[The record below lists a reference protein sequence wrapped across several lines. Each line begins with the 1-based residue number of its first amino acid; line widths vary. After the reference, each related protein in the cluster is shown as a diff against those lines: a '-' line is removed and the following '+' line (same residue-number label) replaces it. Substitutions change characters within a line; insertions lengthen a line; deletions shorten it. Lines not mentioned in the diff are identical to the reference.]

1 MTLLN
6 KFKNEQNRQL
16 QIQAQLAE
24 QSYRAFNGVKQSREN
39 ERSGELRKKMN
50 DDLPASSLTK
60 EMIQDYQREQEE
72 EDFYEESHGVKFKYR
87 PSGVKDTLVDL
98 TFKPRETKL
107 LGLSRGARESD
118 LSDEED
124 TRNKLIEERNKKL
137 EEIEKINETITLYN
151 QQKATTKRATAIF
164 TLNTRIAYQENEKK
178 KVLVKLQKIDEQIAN
193 STYTIKQ
200 IEDNLK
206 LNENR
211 VIDAEQKNKQIVQKY
226 EEGFNLAN
234 RGRYQVTQDP
244 NETDQE
250 YINRIKSL
258 ENLPFDKTIFE
269 ERAATKNILKFQN
282 NLKELVRNEIII
294 GEIVRHYASNPEV
307 VFLINSNWK
316 KMLPILLQMVG
327 YNNKYLSPD
336 DFINTIEEV
345 GGILADPKPRINITN
360 ITPAGV
366 PAVAGT
372 TTPPTTPARGG
383 PPTTPARGGPPTT
396 PAGAAATPAG
406 AAGAAAT
413 PAGATPAGTA
423 SSASTSGWWPIGGWG
438 GWGSSGTTGTLG
450 SPSLPSTMTI
460 QVKNDPKTINIYNST
475 SKNNLYIKIGIR
487 GTIKKIMY
495 STTSDSKGAYKAIN
509 FTNVRS
515 STDKH
520 GFKNVL
526 AHVGISLN
534 DTTYE
539 QVFGTDI
546 ENKIASVYTHLEKV
560 IKDKIPTSEFF
571 TTDGIVGYGIIN
583 DNIPKQVNFGKNII
597 LLNKLY
603 YKNILSV
610 KDKNLHAVEYLPNVK
625 VSDNFVD
632 IIFSMTKNK
641 QPSKETINNLS
652 TDEQHLLDTLLYI
665 SGIKSASVSSNK
677 DDIIKELKEKLRLA
691 EGQIKAGNDNPL
703 VKEEL
708 KDIIKKLYLYN
719 VVSLKNSKE
728 YLKQF

>member
-39 ERSGELRKKMN
+39 ERSGELRKKIN

-60 EMIQDYQREQEE
+60 DMIQEYQREQEE
-72 EDFYEESHGVKFKYR
+72 EDFYEDKGAAYKYR
-87 PSGVKDTLVDL
+87 PSGATEDLIDL
-98 TFKPRETKL
+98 TFLPAETNL
-107 LGLSRGARESD
+107 PGLSRGARDYD
-118 LSDEED
+118 LVDEED
-124 TRNKLIEERNKKL
+124 NRNKLIEERNKKL
-137 EEIEKINETITLYN
+137 GEIENINEKITVLQ
-151 QQKATTKRATAIF
+151 QQKATTKRAAAIV
-164 TLNTRIAYQENEKK
+164 TLNTRIAYQEYEKK
-178 KVLVKLQKIDEQIAN
+178 KALDKLQKIDEKISN
-193 STYTIKQ
+193 STSRIKQ

-211 VIDAEQKNKQIVQKY
+211 VIDAEQKNKQIVQNY

-234 RGRYQVTQDP
+234 RGRYQVKQQP
-244 NETDQE
+244 NETDEE
-250 YINRIKSL
+250 YIKRIQSL
-258 ENLPFDKTIFE
+258 EMMPFDRTIFE

-294 GEIVRHYASNPEV
+294 GEIVRYYSGAPEA

-316 KMLPILLQMVG
+316 KMLPLLLQMIG
-327 YNNKYLSPD
+327 YNNKRMTAEQFAS
-336 DFINTIEEV
+336 TIDEV
-345 GGILADPKPRINITN
+345 VSILADPKPRINITN
-360 ITPAGV
+360 ITPPGALTTPAGA
-366 PAVAGT
+366 P
-372 TTPPTTPARGG
+372 TTPPATPARGG
-383 PPTTPARGGPPTT
+383 PPSTPARGAP
-396 PAGAAATPAG
+396 ATPATP
-406 AAGAAAT
+406 AAT
-413 PAGATPAGTA
+413 T
-423 SSASTSGWWPIGGWG
+423 ASTSGWWPSGWG
-438 GWGSSGTTGTLG
+438 GWGSSGTTGTL
-450 SPSLPSTMTI
+450 SSSTLPSALTI
-460 QVKNDPKTINIYNST
+460 QVKNDPKTIHIYNSAT
-475 SKNNLYIKIGIR
+475 KNNLFIKLGEFGR
-487 GTIKKIMY
+487 TKLRKIMY
-495 STTSDSKGAYKAIN
+495 SKTTDSKGAYKAIS
-509 FTNVRS
+509 FVNVRTS
-515 STDKH
+515 SNEH

-526 AHVGISLN
+526 DSVGISLN

-539 QVFGTDI
+539 QVFGNDI
-546 ENKIASVYTHLEKV
+546 ECRIANIYTHLEKV
-560 IKDKIPTSEFF
+560 IKDKIPTGEFF
-571 TTDGIVGYGIIN
+571 TGADGIVGYGIIN

-641 QPSKETINNLS
+641 QPSKETISTLS

-665 SGIKSASVSSNK
+665 SGIKSSSVSNNK
-677 DDIIKELKEKLRLA
+677 DDIIKELKNKLRLA
-691 EGQIKAGNDNPL
+691 EGQIKAGNNNPI

>member
-16 QIQAQLAE
+16 QIQSQLAE

-39 ERSGELRKKMN
+39 ERSGELRKKIN

-60 EMIQDYQREQEE
+60 DMIQEYQREQEE
-72 EDFYEESHGVKFKYR
+72 EDFYEDKGASYKYR
-87 PSGVKDTLVDL
+87 PSGATEDLIDL
-98 TFKPRETKL
+98 TFLPAETNL
-107 LGLSRGARESD
+107 PGLSRGARDYD
-118 LSDEED
+118 LVDEED
-124 TRNKLIEERNKKL
+124 NRNKLIEERNKKL
-137 EEIEKINETITLYN
+137 GEIENINEKITVLQ
-151 QQKATTKRATAIF
+151 QQKATTKRAAAIV
-164 TLNTRIAYQENEKK
+164 TLNARIAYQEYEKK
-178 KVLVKLQKIDEQIAN
+178 KALDKLQKIDEKISN
-193 STYTIKQ
+193 STSRIKQ

-211 VIDAEQKNKQIVQKY
+211 VIDAEQKNKQIVQNY

-234 RGRYQVTQDP
+234 RGRYQVKQQP
-244 NETDQE
+244 NETDEE
-250 YINRIKSL
+250 YIKRIQSL
-258 ENLPFDKTIFE
+258 EMMPFDRTIFE

-294 GEIVRHYASNPEV
+294 GEIVRYYSGAPEA

-316 KMLPILLQMVG
+316 KMLPLLLQMIG
-327 YNNKYLSPD
+327 YNNKRMTAEQFAS
-336 DFINTIEEV
+336 TIDEV
-345 GGILADPKPRINITN
+345 VSILADPKPRINITN
-360 ITPAGV
+360 ITPPGALTTPAGA
-366 PAVAGT
+366 P
-372 TTPPTTPARGG
+372 TTPPATPARGG
-383 PPTTPARGGPPTT
+383 PPSTPAR
-396 PAGAAATPAG
+396 GAAATPAG
-406 AAGAAAT
+406 AAT
-413 PAGATPAGTA
+413 T
-423 SSASTSGWWPIGGWG
+423 ASTSGWWPSGWG
-438 GWGSSGTTGTLG
+438 GWGSSGTTGTL
-450 SPSLPSTMTI
+450 SSSTLPSALTI
-460 QVKNDPKTINIYNST
+460 QVKNDPKTIHIYNSAT
-475 SKNNLYIKIGIR
+475 KNNLFIKLGEFGR
-487 GTIKKIMY
+487 TKLRKIMY
-495 STTSDSKGAYKAIN
+495 SKTTDSKGAYKAIS
-509 FTNVRS
+509 FVNVRTS
-515 STDKH
+515 SNEH

-526 AHVGISLN
+526 DSVGISLN

-539 QVFGTDI
+539 QVFGNDI
-546 ENKIASVYTHLEKV
+546 ECRIANVYTHLEKV
-560 IKDKIPTSEFF
+560 IKDKIPTGDFF
-571 TTDGIVGYGIIN
+571 TGADGIVGYGIIN

-641 QPSKETINNLS
+641 QPSKETISTLS

-665 SGIKSASVSSNK
+665 SGIKSSSVSNNK
-677 DDIIKELKEKLRLA
+677 DDIIKELKNKLRLA
-691 EGQIKAGNDNPL
+691 EGQIKAGNDNPV

>member
-39 ERSGELRKKMN
+39 ERSGELRKKIN

-60 EMIQDYQREQEE
+60 DMIQEYQREQEE
-72 EDFYEESHGVKFKYR
+72 EDFYEDKGAAYKYR
-87 PSGVKDTLVDL
+87 PSGATEDLIDL
-98 TFKPRETKL
+98 TFLPAETNL
-107 LGLSRGARESD
+107 PGLSRGARDYD
-118 LSDEED
+118 LVDEED
-124 TRNKLIEERNKKL
+124 NRNKLIEERNKKL
-137 EEIEKINETITLYN
+137 GEIENINEKITVLQ
-151 QQKATTKRATAIF
+151 QQKATTKRAAAIV
-164 TLNTRIAYQENEKK
+164 TLNTRIAYQEYEKK
-178 KVLVKLQKIDEQIAN
+178 KALDKLQKIDEKISN
-193 STYTIKQ
+193 STSRIKQ

-211 VIDAEQKNKQIVQKY
+211 VIDAEQKNKQIVQNY

-234 RGRYQVTQDP
+234 RGRYQVKQQP
-244 NETDQE
+244 NETDEE
-250 YINRIKSL
+250 YIKRIQSL
-258 ENLPFDKTIFE
+258 EMMPFDRTIFE

-294 GEIVRHYASNPEV
+294 GEIVRYYSGAPEA

-316 KMLPILLQMVG
+316 KMLPLLLQMIG
-327 YNNKYLSPD
+327 YNNKRMTAEQFAS
-336 DFINTIEEV
+336 TIDEV
-345 GGILADPKPRINITN
+345 VSILADPKPRINITN
-360 ITPAGV
+360 ITPPGALTTPAGA
-366 PAVAGT
+366 P
-372 TTPPTTPARGG
+372 TTPPATPARGG
-383 PPTTPARGGPPTT
+383 PPSTPARGAP
-396 PAGAAATPAG
+396 ATPAG
-406 AAGAAAT
+406 AAT
-413 PAGATPAGTA
+413 T
-423 SSASTSGWWPIGGWG
+423 ASTSGWWPSGWG
-438 GWGSSGTTGTLG
+438 GWGSSGTTGTL
-450 SPSLPSTMTI
+450 SSSTLPSALTI
-460 QVKNDPKTINIYNST
+460 QVKNDPKTIHIYNSAT
-475 SKNNLYIKIGIR
+475 KNNLFIKLGEFGR
-487 GTIKKIMY
+487 TKLRKIMY
-495 STTSDSKGAYKAIN
+495 SKTTDSKGAYKAIS
-509 FTNVRS
+509 FVNVRTS
-515 STDKH
+515 SNEH

-526 AHVGISLN
+526 DSVGISLN

-539 QVFGTDI
+539 QVFGNDI
-546 ENKIASVYTHLEKV
+546 ECRIANIYTHLEKV
-560 IKDKIPTSEFF
+560 IKDKIPTGEFF
-571 TTDGIVGYGIIN
+571 TGADGIVGYGIIN

-641 QPSKETINNLS
+641 QPSKETISTLS

-665 SGIKSASVSSNK
+665 SGIKSSSVSNNK
-677 DDIIKELKEKLRLA
+677 DDIIKELKNKLRLA
-691 EGQIKAGNDNPL
+691 EGQIKAGNDNPV

>member
-72 EDFYEESHGVKFKYR
+72 EDFYEDKGTAYKYR
-87 PSGVKDTLVDL
+87 PSGATEDLIDL
-98 TFKPRETKL
+98 TFLPRETKL

-118 LSDEED
+118 LADEED
-124 TRNKLIEERNKKL
+124 TRNKLIKERNDKL
-137 EEIEKINETITLYN
+137 KEIEKINGKLTQLN
-151 QQKATTKRATAIF
+151 QYKAKASSSAAIF
-164 TLNTRIAYQENEKK
+164 VLDARISTQEKEKK
-178 KVLVKLQKIDEQIAN
+178 KVLDKLPKIDEQIAN
-193 STYTIKQ
+193 STSRIKQ

-244 NETDQE
+244 NETDEE
-250 YINRIKSL
+250 YIKRIQSL
-258 ENLPFDKTIFE
+258 ELMPFDRTIFE

-294 GEIVRHYASNPEV
+294 GEIVRNYTSNPEA

-327 YNNKYLSPD
+327 YDNRKMTSD
-336 DFINTIEEV
+336 QFARTIDEV

-360 ITPAGV
+360 ITPVGV

-383 PPTTPARGGPPTT
+383 PPTTPAGAAAT

-406 AAGAAAT
+406 A
-413 PAGATPAGTA
+413 
-423 SSASTSGWWPIGGWG
+423 ASTSGWWPIGGWG

-450 SPSLPSTMTI
+450 SSPSLPSTMTI

-475 SKNNLYIKIGIR
+475 SKNNLYIKIGEK
-487 GTIKKIMY
+487 GTIRKIMY

-526 AHVGISLN
+526 DHVGISLN

-539 QVFGTDI
+539 QVFGKDT

-560 IKDKIPTSEFF
+560 IKDKIPKTDFF
-571 TTDGIVGYGIIN
+571 TGTDGIVGYGIIN

>member
-6 KFKNEQNRQL
+6 KFKNEQNLQL

-39 ERSGELRKKMN
+39 ERSGELRKKIN

-60 EMIQDYQREQEE
+60 DMIQEYQREQEE
-72 EDFYEESHGVKFKYR
+72 EDFYEDKGAAYKYR
-87 PSGVKDTLVDL
+87 PSGATEDLIDL
-98 TFKPRETKL
+98 TFLPAETNL
-107 LGLSRGARESD
+107 PGLSRGARDYD
-118 LSDEED
+118 LVDEED
-124 TRNKLIEERNKKL
+124 NRNKLIEERNKKL
-137 EEIEKINETITLYN
+137 GEIENINEKITVLQ
-151 QQKATTKRATAIF
+151 QQKATTKRAAAIV
-164 TLNTRIAYQENEKK
+164 TLNTRIAYQEYEKK
-178 KVLVKLQKIDEQIAN
+178 KALDKLQKIDEKISN
-193 STYTIKQ
+193 STSRIKQ

-211 VIDAEQKNKQIVQKY
+211 VIDAEQKNKQIVQNY

-234 RGRYQVTQDP
+234 RGRYQVKQQP
-244 NETDQE
+244 NETDEE
-250 YINRIKSL
+250 YIKRIQSL
-258 ENLPFDKTIFE
+258 EMMPFDRTIFE

-294 GEIVRHYASNPEV
+294 GEIVRYYSGAPEA

-316 KMLPILLQMVG
+316 KMLPLLLQMIG
-327 YNNKYLSPD
+327 YNNKRMTAEQFAS
-336 DFINTIEEV
+336 TIDEV
-345 GGILADPKPRINITN
+345 VSILADPKPRINITN
-360 ITPAGV
+360 ITPPGALTTPAGA
-366 PAVAGT
+366 P
-372 TTPPTTPARGG
+372 TTPPATPARGG
-383 PPTTPARGGPPTT
+383 PPSTPARGAP
-396 PAGAAATPAG
+396 ATPAG
-406 AAGAAAT
+406 PAAT
-413 PAGATPAGTA
+413 T
-423 SSASTSGWWPIGGWG
+423 ASTSGWWPSGWG
-438 GWGSSGTTGTLG
+438 GWGSSGTTGTL
-450 SPSLPSTMTI
+450 SSSTLPSALTI
-460 QVKNDPKTINIYNST
+460 QVKNDPKTIHIYNSAT
-475 SKNNLYIKIGIR
+475 KNNLFIKLGEFGR
-487 GTIKKIMY
+487 TKLRKIMY
-495 STTSDSKGAYKAIN
+495 SKTTDSKGAYKAIS
-509 FTNVRS
+509 FVNVRTS
-515 STDKH
+515 SNEH

-526 AHVGISLN
+526 DSVGISLN

-539 QVFGTDI
+539 QVFGNDI
-546 ENKIASVYTHLEKV
+546 ECRIANIYTHLEKV
-560 IKDKIPTSEFF
+560 IKDKIPTGEFF
-571 TTDGIVGYGIIN
+571 TGADGIVGYGIIN

-641 QPSKETINNLS
+641 QPSKETISTLS

-665 SGIKSASVSSNK
+665 SGIKSSSVSNNK
-677 DDIIKELKEKLRLA
+677 DDIIKELKNKLRLA
-691 EGQIKAGNDNPL
+691 EGQIKAGNDNPV

>member
-1 MTLLN
+1 
-6 KFKNEQNRQL
+6 
-16 QIQAQLAE
+16 
-24 QSYRAFNGVKQSREN
+24 
-39 ERSGELRKKMN
+39 
-50 DDLPASSLTK
+50 
-60 EMIQDYQREQEE
+60 
-72 EDFYEESHGVKFKYR
+72 
-87 PSGVKDTLVDL
+87 
-98 TFKPRETKL
+98 
-107 LGLSRGARESD
+107 
-118 LSDEED
+118 
-124 TRNKLIEERNKKL
+124 
-137 EEIEKINETITLYN
+137 
-151 QQKATTKRATAIF
+151 
-164 TLNTRIAYQENEKK
+164 
-178 KVLVKLQKIDEQIAN
+178 
-193 STYTIKQ
+193 
-200 IEDNLK
+200 
-206 LNENR
+206 
-211 VIDAEQKNKQIVQKY
+211 
-226 EEGFNLAN
+226 
-234 RGRYQVTQDP
+234 
-244 NETDQE
+244 
-250 YINRIKSL
+250 
-258 ENLPFDKTIFE
+258 
-269 ERAATKNILKFQN
+269 
-282 NLKELVRNEIII
+282 
-294 GEIVRHYASNPEV
+294 
-307 VFLINSNWK
+307 
-316 KMLPILLQMVG
+316 MLPILLQMVG
-327 YNNKYLSPD
+327 YDNKKMTAD
-336 DFINTIEEV
+336 QFARTIDEV

-360 ITPAGV
+360 ITPVGV

-413 PAGATPAGTA
+413 PAGATPAGAA

-460 QVKNDPKTINIYNST
+460 QVKNSPKTIHIYNST
-475 SKNNLYIKIGIR
+475 SKNNLYIKIGEN
-487 GTIKKIMY
+487 GSVKKVMY
-495 STTSDSKGAYKAIN
+495 SKTSDGPSLYKAIN
-509 FTNVRS
+509 FTNVKS
-515 STDKH
+515 STSENA
-520 GFKNVL
+520 FKNVL

-534 DTTYE
+534 DNTYQ
-539 QVFGTDI
+539 QVFGTDTD
-546 ENKIASVYTHLEKV
+546 NKISSVYTHLEKV
-560 IKDKIPTSEFF
+560 IKDKIPKTEFF
-571 TTDGIVGYGIIN
+571 THSDGIVGYGIIN

-610 KDKNLHAVEYLPNVK
+610 KDQNLHAVEYLPNVK

-677 DDIIKELKEKLRLA
+677 DDIIKELKDKLRLA

>member
-1 MTLLN
+1 M
-6 KFKNEQNRQL
+6 

-72 EDFYEESHGVKFKYR
+72 EDFYEDKGTAYKYR
-87 PSGVKDTLVDL
+87 PSGATEDLIDL
-98 TFKPRETKL
+98 TFLPAETNFP
-107 LGLSRGARESD
+107 GLSRGARESD
-118 LSDEED
+118 LADEED
-124 TRNKLIEERNKKL
+124 TRNKLIKERNDKL
-137 EEIEKINETITLYN
+137 KEIEKINGKLTQFN
-151 QQKATTKRATAIF
+151 QYKAKAISSAAISV
-164 TLNTRIAYQENEKK
+164 LDTRIFNQENEKK
-178 KVLVKLQKIDEQIAN
+178 KVLVKLQKIDEKIAN
-193 STYTIKQ
+193 STSRIKQ

-244 NETDQE
+244 NETDEE
-250 YINRIKSL
+250 YIKRIQSL
-258 ENLPFDKTIFE
+258 ELMPFDRTIFE

-327 YNNKYLSPD
+327 YNNRKMTAD
-336 DFINTIEEV
+336 QFVNTIEEV

-372 TTPPTTPARGG
+372 TTPPTTPAR
-383 PPTTPARGGPPTT
+383 
-396 PAGAAATPAG
+396 GAAATPAG

-610 KDKNLHAVEYLPNVK
+610 KDQNLHAVEYLPNVK

>member
-72 EDFYEESHGVKFKYR
+72 EDFYEDKGTAYKYR
-87 PSGVKDTLVDL
+87 PSGATEDLIDL
-98 TFKPRETKL
+98 TFLPAETKL

-118 LSDEED
+118 LADAED
-124 TRNKLIEERNKKL
+124 TRNKLIKERNDKL
-137 EEIEKINETITLYN
+137 KEIEKINGKLTQLN
-151 QQKATTKRATAIF
+151 QYKAKASSSAAIF
-164 TLNTRIAYQENEKK
+164 VLDARISTQEKEKK
-178 KVLVKLQKIDEQIAN
+178 KVLIQLQKIDEQIAN
-193 STYTIKQ
+193 STSRIKQ
-200 IEDNLK
+200 IEDNLT

-244 NETDQE
+244 NETDEE
-250 YINRIKSL
+250 YIKRIQSL
-258 ENLPFDKTIFE
+258 ELMPFDRTIFE

-294 GEIVRHYASNPEV
+294 GEIVRNYTSNPEA

-360 ITPAGV
+360 ITPVGV

-372 TTPPTTPARGG
+372 TTPPATPARGG
-383 PPTTPARGGPPTT
+383 PPAT

-406 AAGAAAT
+406 AA
-413 PAGATPAGTA
+413 
-423 SSASTSGWWPIGGWG
+423 STSGWFPLGGWG

-450 SPSLPSTMTI
+450 SSPSLPSTMTI

-526 AHVGISLN
+526 AHVGISFN

-560 IKDKIPTSEFF
+560 IKDKIPKTDFF
-571 TTDGIVGYGIIN
+571 TGTDGIVGYGIIN

-610 KDKNLHAVEYLPNVK
+610 KDQNLHVVEYLPNVK

>member
-16 QIQAQLAE
+16 QLQAQLAE

-50 DDLPASSLTK
+50 DDLPASSLTRT
-60 EMIQDYQREQEE
+60 MIQEYQREQEE
-72 EDFYEESHGVKFKYR
+72 EDFYENKGVAYKYR
-87 PSGVKDTLVDL
+87 PSGATEDLIDL
-98 TFKPRETKL
+98 TFLPAETNL
-107 LGLSRGARESD
+107 PGLSRGARDYD
-118 LSDEED
+118 LVDEED
-124 TRNKLIEERNKKL
+124 NRNKLIEERNKKL
-137 EEIEKINETITLYN
+137 GEIENINEKITVLQ
-151 QQKATTKRATAIF
+151 QQKATTKRAAAIV
-164 TLNTRIAYQENEKK
+164 TLNTRIAYQEYEKK
-178 KVLVKLQKIDEQIAN
+178 KALDKLQKIDEKISN
-193 STYTIKQ
+193 STSRIKQ

-211 VIDAEQKNKQIVQKY
+211 VIDAEQKNKQIVQNY

-234 RGRYQVTQDP
+234 RGRYQVKQQP
-244 NETDQE
+244 NETDEE
-250 YINRIKSL
+250 YIKRIQSL
-258 ENLPFDKTIFE
+258 EMMPFDRTIFE

-294 GEIVRHYASNPEV
+294 GEIVRYYSGAPEA

-316 KMLPILLQMVG
+316 KMLPLLLQMIG
-327 YNNKYLSPD
+327 YNNKRMTAEQFAS
-336 DFINTIEEV
+336 TIDEV
-345 GGILADPKPRINITN
+345 VSILADPKPRINITN
-360 ITPAGV
+360 ITPPGALTTPAGA
-366 PAVAGT
+366 P
-372 TTPPTTPARGG
+372 TTPPATPARGG
-383 PPTTPARGGPPTT
+383 PPSTPARGAP
-396 PAGAAATPAG
+396 
-406 AAGAAAT
+406 
-413 PAGATPAGTA
+413 ATPAGTA
-423 SSASTSGWWPIGGWG
+423 TTASTSGWWPSGWG
-438 GWGSSGTTGTLG
+438 GWGSSGTTGTL
-450 SPSLPSTMTI
+450 SSSTLPSALTI
-460 QVKNDPKTINIYNST
+460 QVKNDPKTIHIYNSGT
-475 SKNNLYIKIGIR
+475 KNNLFIKLGEFGR
-487 GTIKKIMY
+487 TKLRKIMY
-495 STTSDSKGAYKAIN
+495 SKTTDSKGAYKAIS
-509 FTNVRS
+509 FVNVRTS
-515 STDKH
+515 SNEH

-526 AHVGISLN
+526 DSVGISLN

-539 QVFGTDI
+539 QVFGNDI
-546 ENKIASVYTHLEKV
+546 ECRIANIYTHLEKV
-560 IKDKIPTSEFF
+560 IKDKIPTGEFF
-571 TTDGIVGYGIIN
+571 TGADGIVGYGIIN

-641 QPSKETINNLS
+641 QPSKETISTLS

-665 SGIKSASVSSNK
+665 SGIKSSSISNNK
-677 DDIIKELKEKLRLA
+677 DDIIKELKNKLRLA
-691 EGQIKAGNDNPL
+691 EGQIKAGNDNPV

>member
-1 MTLLN
+1 M
-6 KFKNEQNRQL
+6 
-16 QIQAQLAE
+16 
-24 QSYRAFNGVKQSREN
+24 
-39 ERSGELRKKMN
+39 M
-50 DDLPASSLTK
+50 
-60 EMIQDYQREQEE
+60 
-72 EDFYEESHGVKFKYR
+72 
-87 PSGVKDTLVDL
+87 
-98 TFKPRETKL
+98 
-107 LGLSRGARESD
+107 
-118 LSDEED
+118 
-124 TRNKLIEERNKKL
+124 
-137 EEIEKINETITLYN
+137 
-151 QQKATTKRATAIF
+151 
-164 TLNTRIAYQENEKK
+164 
-178 KVLVKLQKIDEQIAN
+178 
-193 STYTIKQ
+193 
-200 IEDNLK
+200 
-206 LNENR
+206 
-211 VIDAEQKNKQIVQKY
+211 
-226 EEGFNLAN
+226 
-234 RGRYQVTQDP
+234 
-244 NETDQE
+244 
-250 YINRIKSL
+250 
-258 ENLPFDKTIFE
+258 PFDRTIFE

-294 GEIVRHYASNPEV
+294 GEIVRNYTSNPEV

-327 YNNKYLSPD
+327 YDNRKMTAD
-336 DFINTIEEV
+336 QFARTIDEV

-360 ITPAGV
+360 ITPVGV

-372 TTPPTTPARGG
+372 TTPPATPARGG
-383 PPTTPARGGPPTT
+383 PPTTPAGAPTTPAGAPTT

-406 AAGAAAT
+406 AA
-413 PAGATPAGTA
+413 
-423 SSASTSGWWPIGGWG
+423 SSASTSGWFPMGGWG
-438 GWGSSGTTGTLG
+438 GWGSSGSTGTLG
-450 SPSLPSTMTI
+450 SSPSLSATTTI
-460 QVKNDPKTINIYNST
+460 QVKNDSKTIHIYNST
-475 SKNNLYIKIGIR
+475 SKNNLYIKIGER
-487 GTIKKIMY
+487 GAIKKIMY
-495 STTSDSKGAYKAIN
+495 STTSDSKGEYKAIN
-509 FTNVRS
+509 FLNVS
-515 STDKH
+515 SSIDKH
-520 GFKNVL
+520 AFKNVL

-534 DTTYE
+534 DNTYQ
-539 QVFGTDI
+539 QVFGTDTD
-546 ENKIASVYTHLEKV
+546 NKISSVYTHLEKV
-560 IKDKIPTSEFF
+560 IKDKIPKTEFF
-571 TTDGIVGYGIIN
+571 THSDGIVGYGIIN

-610 KDKNLHAVEYLPNVK
+610 KDQNLHAVEYLPNVK

>member
-39 ERSGELRKKMN
+39 ERSGELRKKIN

-60 EMIQDYQREQEE
+60 DMIQEYQREQEE
-72 EDFYEESHGVKFKYR
+72 EDFYEDKGAAYKYR
-87 PSGVKDTLVDL
+87 PSGATEDLIDL
-98 TFKPRETKL
+98 TFLPAETNL
-107 LGLSRGARESD
+107 PGLSRGARDYD
-118 LSDEED
+118 LVDEED
-124 TRNKLIEERNKKL
+124 NRNKLIEERNKKL
-137 EEIEKINETITLYN
+137 GEIENINEKITVLQ
-151 QQKATTKRATAIF
+151 QQKATTKRAAAIV
-164 TLNTRIAYQENEKK
+164 TLNTRIAYQEYEKK
-178 KVLVKLQKIDEQIAN
+178 KALDKLQKIDEKISN
-193 STYTIKQ
+193 STSRIKQ

-211 VIDAEQKNKQIVQKY
+211 VIDAEQKNKQIVQNY

-234 RGRYQVTQDP
+234 RGRYQVKQQP
-244 NETDQE
+244 NETDEE
-250 YINRIKSL
+250 YIKRIQSL
-258 ENLPFDKTIFE
+258 EMMPFDRTIFE

-294 GEIVRHYASNPEV
+294 GEIVRYYSGAPEA

-316 KMLPILLQMVG
+316 KMLPLLLQMIG
-327 YNNKYLSPD
+327 YNNKRMTAEQFAS
-336 DFINTIEEV
+336 TIDEV
-345 GGILADPKPRINITN
+345 VSILADPKPRINITN
-360 ITPAGV
+360 ITPPGALTTPAGA
-366 PAVAGT
+366 P
-372 TTPPTTPARGG
+372 TTPPATPARGG
-383 PPTTPARGGPPTT
+383 PPSTPARGAP
-396 PAGAAATPAG
+396 ATPATP
-406 AAGAAAT
+406 AAT
-413 PAGATPAGTA
+413 T
-423 SSASTSGWWPIGGWG
+423 ASTSGWWPSGWG
-438 GWGSSGTTGTLG
+438 GWGSSGTTGTL
-450 SPSLPSTMTI
+450 SSSTLPSALTI
-460 QVKNDPKTINIYNST
+460 QVKNDPKTIHIYNSAT
-475 SKNNLYIKIGIR
+475 KNNLFIKLGEFGR
-487 GTIKKIMY
+487 TKLRKIMY
-495 STTSDSKGAYKAIN
+495 SKTTDSKGAYKAIS
-509 FTNVRS
+509 FVNVRTS
-515 STDKH
+515 SNEH

-526 AHVGISLN
+526 DSVGISLN

-539 QVFGTDI
+539 QVFGNDI
-546 ENKIASVYTHLEKV
+546 ECRIANIYTHLEKV
-560 IKDKIPTSEFF
+560 IKDKIPTGEFF
-571 TTDGIVGYGIIN
+571 TGADGIVGYGIIN

-641 QPSKETINNLS
+641 QPSKETISTLS

-665 SGIKSASVSSNK
+665 SGIKSSSISNNK
-677 DDIIKELKEKLRLA
+677 DDIIKELKNKLRLA
-691 EGQIKAGNDNPL
+691 EGQIKAGNDNPV

>member
-39 ERSGELRKKMN
+39 ERSGELRKKIN

-60 EMIQDYQREQEE
+60 DMIQEYQREQEE
-72 EDFYEESHGVKFKYR
+72 EDFYEDKGAAYKYR
-87 PSGVKDTLVDL
+87 PSGATEDLIDL
-98 TFKPRETKL
+98 TFLPAETNL
-107 LGLSRGARESD
+107 PGLSRGARDYD
-118 LSDEED
+118 LVDEED
-124 TRNKLIEERNKKL
+124 NRNKLIEERNKKL
-137 EEIEKINETITLYN
+137 GEIENINEKITVLQ
-151 QQKATTKRATAIF
+151 QQKATTKRAAAIV
-164 TLNTRIAYQENEKK
+164 TLNARIAYQEYEKK
-178 KVLVKLQKIDEQIAN
+178 KALDKLQKIDEKISN
-193 STYTIKQ
+193 STSRIKQ

-211 VIDAEQKNKQIVQKY
+211 VIDVEQKNKQIVQNY

-234 RGRYQVTQDP
+234 RGRYQVKQQP
-244 NETDQE
+244 NETDEE
-250 YINRIKSL
+250 YIKRIQSL
-258 ENLPFDKTIFE
+258 EMMPFDRTIFE

-294 GEIVRHYASNPEV
+294 GEIVRYYSGAPEA

-316 KMLPILLQMVG
+316 KMLPLLLQMIG
-327 YNNKYLSPD
+327 YNNKRMTAEQFAS
-336 DFINTIEEV
+336 TIDEV
-345 GGILADPKPRINITN
+345 VSILADPKPRINITN
-360 ITPAGV
+360 ITPPGALTTPAGA
-366 PAVAGT
+366 P
-372 TTPPTTPARGG
+372 TTPPATPARGG
-383 PPTTPARGGPPTT
+383 PPSTPAR
-396 PAGAAATPAG
+396 GAAATPAG
-406 AAGAAAT
+406 AAT
-413 PAGATPAGTA
+413 T
-423 SSASTSGWWPIGGWG
+423 ASTSGWWPSGWG
-438 GWGSSGTTGTLG
+438 GWGSSGTTGTL
-450 SPSLPSTMTI
+450 SSSTLPSALTI
-460 QVKNDPKTINIYNST
+460 QVKNDPKTIHIYNSAT
-475 SKNNLYIKIGIR
+475 KNNLFIKLGEFGR
-487 GTIKKIMY
+487 TKLRKIMY
-495 STTSDSKGAYKAIN
+495 SKTTDSKGAYKAIS
-509 FTNVRS
+509 FVNVRTS
-515 STDKH
+515 SNEH

-526 AHVGISLN
+526 DSVGISLN

-539 QVFGTDI
+539 QVFGNDI
-546 ENKIASVYTHLEKV
+546 ECRIANIYTHLEKV
-560 IKDKIPTSEFF
+560 IKDKIPTGEFF
-571 TTDGIVGYGIIN
+571 TGADGIVGYGIIN

-641 QPSKETINNLS
+641 QPSKETISTLS

-665 SGIKSASVSSNK
+665 SGIKSSSVSNNK
-677 DDIIKELKEKLRLA
+677 DDIIKELKNKLRLA
-691 EGQIKAGNDNPL
+691 EGQIKAGNNNPI

>member
-16 QIQAQLAE
+16 QLQAQLAE

-50 DDLPASSLTK
+50 DDLPASSLTRT
-60 EMIQDYQREQEE
+60 MIQEYQREQEE
-72 EDFYEESHGVKFKYR
+72 EDFYEDKGAAYKYR
-87 PSGVKDTLVDL
+87 PSGATEDLIDL
-98 TFKPRETKL
+98 TFLPAETNL
-107 LGLSRGARESD
+107 PGLSRGARDYD
-118 LSDEED
+118 LVDEED
-124 TRNKLIEERNKKL
+124 NRNKLIEERNKKL
-137 EEIEKINETITLYN
+137 GEIENINEKITVLQ
-151 QQKATTKRATAIF
+151 QQKATTKRAAAIV
-164 TLNTRIAYQENEKK
+164 TLNTRIAYQEYEKK
-178 KVLVKLQKIDEQIAN
+178 KALDKLQKIDEKISN
-193 STYTIKQ
+193 STSRIKQ

-211 VIDAEQKNKQIVQKY
+211 VIDAEQKNKQIVQNY

-234 RGRYQVTQDP
+234 RGRYQVKQQP
-244 NETDQE
+244 NETDEE
-250 YINRIKSL
+250 YIKRIQSL
-258 ENLPFDKTIFE
+258 EMMPFDRTIFE

-294 GEIVRHYASNPEV
+294 GEIVRYYSGAPEA

-316 KMLPILLQMVG
+316 KMLPLLLQMIG
-327 YNNKYLSPD
+327 YNNKRMTAEQFAS
-336 DFINTIEEV
+336 TIDEV
-345 GGILADPKPRINITN
+345 VSILADPKPRINITN
-360 ITPAGV
+360 ITPPGALTTPAGA
-366 PAVAGT
+366 P
-372 TTPPTTPARGG
+372 TTPPATPARGG
-383 PPTTPARGGPPTT
+383 PPSTPARGAP
-396 PAGAAATPAG
+396 
-406 AAGAAAT
+406 
-413 PAGATPAGTA
+413 ATPAGTA
-423 SSASTSGWWPIGGWG
+423 TTASTSGWWPSGWG
-438 GWGSSGTTGTLG
+438 GWGSSGTTGTL
-450 SPSLPSTMTI
+450 SSSTLPSALTI
-460 QVKNDPKTINIYNST
+460 QVKNDPKTIHIYNSAT
-475 SKNNLYIKIGIR
+475 KNNLFIKLGEFGR
-487 GTIKKIMY
+487 TKLRKIMY
-495 STTSDSKGAYKAIN
+495 SKTTDSKGAYKAIS
-509 FTNVRS
+509 FVNVRTS
-515 STDKH
+515 SNEH

-526 AHVGISLN
+526 DSVGISLN

-539 QVFGTDI
+539 QVFGNDI
-546 ENKIASVYTHLEKV
+546 ECRIANIYTHLEKV
-560 IKDKIPTSEFF
+560 IKDKIPTGEFF
-571 TTDGIVGYGIIN
+571 TGADGIVGYGIIN

-641 QPSKETINNLS
+641 QPSKETISTLS

-665 SGIKSASVSSNK
+665 SGIKSSSVSNNK
-677 DDIIKELKEKLRLA
+677 DDIIKELKNKLRLA
-691 EGQIKAGNDNPL
+691 EGQIKAGNDNPV

>member
-60 EMIQDYQREQEE
+60 DMIQEYQREQEE
-72 EDFYEESHGVKFKYR
+72 EDFYENKGAAYKYR
-87 PSGVKDTLVDL
+87 PSGATEDLIDL
-98 TFKPRETKL
+98 TFLPAETNL
-107 LGLSRGARESD
+107 PGLSRGARDYD
-118 LSDEED
+118 LVDEED
-124 TRNKLIEERNKKL
+124 NRNKLIEERNKKL
-137 EEIEKINETITLYN
+137 GEIENINEKITVLQ
-151 QQKATTKRATAIF
+151 QQKATTKRAAAIV
-164 TLNTRIAYQENEKK
+164 TLNTRIAYQEYEKK
-178 KVLVKLQKIDEQIAN
+178 KALDKLQKIDEKISN
-193 STYTIKQ
+193 STSRIKQ

-211 VIDAEQKNKQIVQKY
+211 VIDAEQKNKQIVQNY

-234 RGRYQVTQDP
+234 RGRYQVKQQP
-244 NETDQE
+244 NETDEE
-250 YINRIKSL
+250 YIKRIQSL
-258 ENLPFDKTIFE
+258 EMMPFDRTIFE

-294 GEIVRHYASNPEV
+294 GEIVRYYSGAPEA

-316 KMLPILLQMVG
+316 KMLPLLLQMIG
-327 YNNKYLSPD
+327 YNNKRMTAEQFAS
-336 DFINTIEEV
+336 TIDEV
-345 GGILADPKPRINITN
+345 VSILADPKPRINITN
-360 ITPAGV
+360 ITPPGALTTPAGA
-366 PAVAGT
+366 P
-372 TTPPTTPARGG
+372 TTPPATPARGG
-383 PPTTPARGGPPTT
+383 PPSTPARGAP
-396 PAGAAATPAG
+396 ATPATP
-406 AAGAAAT
+406 AAT
-413 PAGATPAGTA
+413 T
-423 SSASTSGWWPIGGWG
+423 ASTSGWFPFNGFF
-438 GWGSSGTTGTLG
+438 GSSGTTGTLSSST
-450 SPSLPSTMTI
+450 SPSTLTI
-460 QVKNDPKTINIYNST
+460 QVKNDPKTIHIYNSGT
-475 SKNNLYIKIGIR
+475 KNNLFIKLGEFGR
-487 GTIKKIMY
+487 TKLRKIMY
-495 STTSDSKGAYKAIN
+495 SKTTDSKGAYKAIS
-509 FTNVRS
+509 FVNVRTS
-515 STDKH
+515 SNEH

-526 AHVGISLN
+526 DSVGISLN

-539 QVFGTDI
+539 QVFGNDI
-546 ENKIASVYTHLEKV
+546 ECRIANIYTHLEKV
-560 IKDKIPTSEFF
+560 IKDKIPTGEFF
-571 TTDGIVGYGIIN
+571 TGADGIVGYGIIN

-641 QPSKETINNLS
+641 QPSKETISTLS

-665 SGIKSASVSSNK
+665 SGIKSSSVSNNK
-677 DDIIKELKEKLRLA
+677 DDIIKELKNKLRLA
-691 EGQIKAGNDNPL
+691 EGQIKAGNDNPV

>member
-39 ERSGELRKKMN
+39 ERSGELRKKIN

-60 EMIQDYQREQEE
+60 DMIQEYQREQEE
-72 EDFYEESHGVKFKYR
+72 EDFYENKGAAYKYR
-87 PSGVKDTLVDL
+87 PSGATEDLIDL
-98 TFKPRETKL
+98 TFLPAETNL
-107 LGLSRGARESD
+107 PGLSRGARDYD
-118 LSDEED
+118 LVDEED
-124 TRNKLIEERNKKL
+124 NRNKLIEERNKKL
-137 EEIEKINETITLYN
+137 GEIENINEKITVLQ
-151 QQKATTKRATAIF
+151 QQKATTKRAAAIV
-164 TLNTRIAYQENEKK
+164 TLNTRIAYQEYEKK
-178 KVLVKLQKIDEQIAN
+178 KALDKLQKIDEKISN
-193 STYTIKQ
+193 STSRIKQ

-211 VIDAEQKNKQIVQKY
+211 VIDAEQKNKQIVQNY

-234 RGRYQVTQDP
+234 RGRYQVKQQP
-244 NETDQE
+244 NETDEE
-250 YINRIKSL
+250 YIKRIQSL
-258 ENLPFDKTIFE
+258 EMMPFDRTIFE

-294 GEIVRHYASNPEV
+294 GEIVRYYSGAPEA

-316 KMLPILLQMVG
+316 KMLPLLLQMIG
-327 YNNKYLSPD
+327 YNNKRMTAEQFAS
-336 DFINTIEEV
+336 TIDEV
-345 GGILADPKPRINITN
+345 VSILADPKPRINITN
-360 ITPAGV
+360 ITPPGALTTPAGA
-366 PAVAGT
+366 P
-372 TTPPTTPARGG
+372 TTPPATPARGG
-383 PPTTPARGGPPTT
+383 PPSTPARGAP
-396 PAGAAATPAG
+396 ATPATP
-406 AAGAAAT
+406 AAT
-413 PAGATPAGTA
+413 T
-423 SSASTSGWWPIGGWG
+423 ASTSGWWPSGWG
-438 GWGSSGTTGTLG
+438 GWGSSGTTGTL
-450 SPSLPSTMTI
+450 SSSTLPSALTI
-460 QVKNDPKTINIYNST
+460 QVKNDPKTIHIYNSAT
-475 SKNNLYIKIGIR
+475 KNNLFIKLGEFGR
-487 GTIKKIMY
+487 TKLRKIMY
-495 STTSDSKGAYKAIN
+495 SKTTDSKGAYKAIS
-509 FTNVRS
+509 FVNVRTS
-515 STDKH
+515 SNEH

-526 AHVGISLN
+526 DSVGISLN

-539 QVFGTDI
+539 QVFGNDI
-546 ENKIASVYTHLEKV
+546 ECRIANIYTHLEKV
-560 IKDKIPTSEFF
+560 IKDKIPTGEFF
-571 TTDGIVGYGIIN
+571 TGADGIVGYGIIN

-641 QPSKETINNLS
+641 QPSKETISTLS

-665 SGIKSASVSSNK
+665 SGIKSSSVSNNK
-677 DDIIKELKEKLRLA
+677 DDIIKELKNKLRLA
-691 EGQIKAGNDNPL
+691 EGQIKAGNDNPV

>member
-16 QIQAQLAE
+16 QIQSQLAE

-39 ERSGELRKKMN
+39 ERSGELRKKIN

-60 EMIQDYQREQEE
+60 DMIQEYQREQEE
-72 EDFYEESHGVKFKYR
+72 EDFYENKGAAYKYR
-87 PSGVKDTLVDL
+87 PSGATEDLIDL
-98 TFKPRETKL
+98 TFLPAETNL
-107 LGLSRGARESD
+107 PGLSRGARDYD
-118 LSDEED
+118 LVDEED
-124 TRNKLIEERNKKL
+124 NRNKLIEERNKKL
-137 EEIEKINETITLYN
+137 GEIENINEKITVLQ
-151 QQKATTKRATAIF
+151 QQKATTKRAAAIV
-164 TLNTRIAYQENEKK
+164 TLNTRIAYQEYEKK
-178 KVLVKLQKIDEQIAN
+178 KALDKLQKIDEKISN
-193 STYTIKQ
+193 STSRIKQ

-211 VIDAEQKNKQIVQKY
+211 VIDAEQKNKQIVQNY

-234 RGRYQVTQDP
+234 RGRYQVKQQP
-244 NETDQE
+244 NETDEE
-250 YINRIKSL
+250 YIKRIQSL
-258 ENLPFDKTIFE
+258 EMMPFDRTIFE

-294 GEIVRHYASNPEV
+294 GEIVRYYSGAPEA

-316 KMLPILLQMVG
+316 KMLPLLLQMIG
-327 YNNKYLSPD
+327 YNNKRMTAEQFAS
-336 DFINTIEEV
+336 TIDEV
-345 GGILADPKPRINITN
+345 VSILADPKPRINITN
-360 ITPAGV
+360 ITPPGALTTPAGA
-366 PAVAGT
+366 P
-372 TTPPTTPARGG
+372 TTPPATPARGG
-383 PPTTPARGGPPTT
+383 PPSTPARGAP
-396 PAGAAATPAG
+396 ATPATP
-406 AAGAAAT
+406 AAT
-413 PAGATPAGTA
+413 T
-423 SSASTSGWWPIGGWG
+423 ASTSGWWPSGWG
-438 GWGSSGTTGTLG
+438 GWGSSGTTGTL
-450 SPSLPSTMTI
+450 SSSTLPSALTI
-460 QVKNDPKTINIYNST
+460 QVKNDPKTIHIYNSAT
-475 SKNNLYIKIGIR
+475 KNNLFIKLGEFGR
-487 GTIKKIMY
+487 TKLRKIMY
-495 STTSDSKGAYKAIN
+495 SKTTDSKGAYKAIS
-509 FTNVRS
+509 FVNVRTS
-515 STDKH
+515 SNEH

-526 AHVGISLN
+526 DSVGISLN

-539 QVFGTDI
+539 QVFGNDI
-546 ENKIASVYTHLEKV
+546 ECRIANIYTHLEKV
-560 IKDKIPTSEFF
+560 IKDKIPTGEFF
-571 TTDGIVGYGIIN
+571 TGADGIVGYGIIN

-641 QPSKETINNLS
+641 QPSKETISTLS

-665 SGIKSASVSSNK
+665 SGIKSSSVSNNK
-677 DDIIKELKEKLRLA
+677 DDIIKELKNKLRLA
-691 EGQIKAGNDNPL
+691 EGQIKAGNDNPV

>member
-72 EDFYEESHGVKFKYR
+72 EDFYEDKGAAYKYR
-87 PSGVKDTLVDL
+87 PSGATEDLIDL
-98 TFKPRETKL
+98 TFLPAETNL

-124 TRNKLIEERNKKL
+124 KRNKLIRERNKKQA
-137 EEIEKINETITLYN
+137 EIEKINRKIIQLN
-151 QQKATTKRATAIF
+151 QTKAKATSSAAISV
-164 TLNTRIAYQENEKK
+164 LDTRIFNQENEKK
-178 KVLVKLQKIDEQIAN
+178 KVLDKLQKIDEQIAN
-193 STYTIKQ
+193 STSRIKQ
-200 IEDNLK
+200 IEDNLT

-244 NETDQE
+244 NETDEE
-250 YINRIKSL
+250 YIKRIQSL
-258 ENLPFDKTIFE
+258 EMMPFDRTIFE

-294 GEIVRHYASNPEV
+294 GEIVRNYTSNPEV

-327 YNNKYLSPD
+327 YDNRKMTAD
-336 DFINTIEEV
+336 QFVKTIEEV
-345 GGILADPKPRINITN
+345 RGILADPKPRINITN
-360 ITPAGV
+360 ITPAG
-366 PAVAGT
+366 A
-372 TTPPTTPARGG
+372 PTTPAG
-383 PPTTPARGGPPTT
+383 APTT
-396 PAGAAATPAG
+396 PAGAAATPA
-406 AAGAAAT
+406 AAA
-413 PAGATPAGTA
+413 AAAA
-423 SSASTSGWWPIGGWG
+423 SSASTSGWFPLGGWG

-450 SPSLPSTMTI
+450 SPSLPSTTTI
-460 QVKNDPKTINIYNST
+460 QVKNDSKTIHIYNST
-475 SKNNLYIKIGIR
+475 SKNNLYIKIGVN
-487 GTIKKIMY
+487 GSVQKVMY
-495 STTSDSKGAYKAIN
+495 SKTSDGPSLYKAIN
-509 FTNVRS
+509 FSNVKS
-515 STDKH
+515 STSEH
-520 GFKNVL
+520 AFKNVL

-534 DTTYE
+534 DNTYQ
-539 QVFGTDI
+539 QVFGTDT
-546 ENKIASVYTHLEKV
+546 ENKISSVYTHLEKV
-560 IKDKIPTSEFF
+560 IKDKIPKTEFF
-571 TTDGIVGYGIIN
+571 THTDGIVGYGIIN

-610 KDKNLHAVEYLPNVK
+610 KDQNLHAVEYLPNVK

>member
-39 ERSGELRKKMN
+39 ERSGELRKKIN

-60 EMIQDYQREQEE
+60 DMIQEYQREQEE
-72 EDFYEESHGVKFKYR
+72 EDFYEDKGAAYKYR
-87 PSGVKDTLVDL
+87 PSGATEDLIDL
-98 TFKPRETKL
+98 TFLPAETNL
-107 LGLSRGARESD
+107 PGLSRGARDYD
-118 LSDEED
+118 LVDEED
-124 TRNKLIEERNKKL
+124 NRNKLIEERNKKL
-137 EEIEKINETITLYN
+137 GEIENINEKITVLQ
-151 QQKATTKRATAIF
+151 QQKATTKRAAAIV
-164 TLNTRIAYQENEKK
+164 TLNTRIAYQEYEKK
-178 KVLVKLQKIDEQIAN
+178 KALDKLQKIDEKISN
-193 STYTIKQ
+193 STSRIKQ

-211 VIDAEQKNKQIVQKY
+211 VIDAEQKNKQIVQNY

-234 RGRYQVTQDP
+234 RGRYQVKQQP
-244 NETDQE
+244 NETDEE
-250 YINRIKSL
+250 YIKRIQSL
-258 ENLPFDKTIFE
+258 EMMPFDRTIFE

-294 GEIVRHYASNPEV
+294 GEIVRYYSGAPEA

-316 KMLPILLQMVG
+316 KMLPLLLQMIG
-327 YNNKYLSPD
+327 YNNKRMTAEQFAS
-336 DFINTIEEV
+336 TIDEV
-345 GGILADPKPRINITN
+345 VSILADPKPRINITN
-360 ITPAGV
+360 ITPPGALTTPAGA
-366 PAVAGT
+366 P
-372 TTPPTTPARGG
+372 TTPPATPARGG
-383 PPTTPARGGPPTT
+383 PPSTPAR
-396 PAGAAATPAG
+396 GAAATPAT
-406 AAGAAAT
+406 AAT
-413 PAGATPAGTA
+413 T
-423 SSASTSGWWPIGGWG
+423 ASTSGWWPSGWG
-438 GWGSSGTTGTLG
+438 GWGSSGTTGTL
-450 SPSLPSTMTI
+450 SSSTLPSALTI
-460 QVKNDPKTINIYNST
+460 QVKNDPKTIHIYNSAT
-475 SKNNLYIKIGIR
+475 KNNLFIKLGEFGR
-487 GTIKKIMY
+487 TKLRKIMY
-495 STTSDSKGAYKAIN
+495 SKTTDSKGAYKAIS
-509 FTNVRS
+509 FVNVRTS
-515 STDKH
+515 SNEH

-526 AHVGISLN
+526 DSVGISLN

-539 QVFGTDI
+539 QVFGNDI
-546 ENKIASVYTHLEKV
+546 ECRIANIYTHLEKV
-560 IKDKIPTSEFF
+560 IKDKIPTGEFF
-571 TTDGIVGYGIIN
+571 TGADGIVGYGIIN

-641 QPSKETINNLS
+641 QPSKETISTLS

-665 SGIKSASVSSNK
+665 SGIKSSSVSNNK
-677 DDIIKELKEKLRLA
+677 DDIIKELKNKLRLA
-691 EGQIKAGNDNPL
+691 EGQIKAGNDNPV